1 MFWIKSSS
9 SASFPIPFGPYWFG
23 PKLLSVQINT
33 NNQIALT
40 NGIKGIKII
49 QPLLP
54 TWCNLLV
61 IRYIYRNWKANAN
74 RGLMMVDQFK
84 DEVSQ
89 DIYCSIDL
97 GRTMKMLFGGHIL
110 LTFAALCKTSNSLAK
125 SMICCKMWK
134 LNSKNRILNDFTN
147 LPELIFVKGAFWLFL
162 PTLTRWMPWIE
173 IYLNWK
179 LCRGIILF

>member
-1 MFWIKSSS
+1 MV
-9 SASFPIPFGPYWFG
+9 
-23 PKLLSVQINT
+23 LSVQNNT
-33 NNQIALT
+33 NNQIAPT
-40 NGIKGIKII
+40 KGIKAIKII

-54 TWCNLLV
+54 TSCNLLV

-89 DIYCSIDL
+89 DNYYSIDL

-134 LNSKNRILNDFTN
+134 LNSKNRILNVFTN
-147 LPELIFVKGAFWLFL
+147 LSKISIRQRSLLVIFTNFDSVNAMHRNL
-162 PTLTRWMPWIE
+162 P
-173 IYLNWK
+173 
-179 LCRGIILF
+179 

>member
-9 SASFPIPFGPYWFG
+9 SAWFPIPFGFGPYWFG
-23 PKLLSVQINT
+23 PKLLSLQTNI

-40 NGIKGIKII
+40 NGIKAIKII

-54 TWCNLLV
+54 TSCNLLV
-61 IRYIYRNWKANAN
+61 TRYIYINWKANAN
-74 RGLMMVDQFK
+74 RGLMMVNQFK

-97 GRTMKMLFGGHIL
+97 GRTMKMLFGGQIL
-110 LTFAALCKTSNSLAK
+110 LTFATLCKTSNSLAK

-134 LNSKNRILNDFTN
+134 LNSKNRILNVFTN
-147 LPELIFVKGAFWLFL
+147 LSKISIRQRSLLVIFTNFDSVNAMIRNL
-162 PTLTRWMPWIE
+162 P
-173 IYLNWK
+173 
-179 LCRGIILF
+179 